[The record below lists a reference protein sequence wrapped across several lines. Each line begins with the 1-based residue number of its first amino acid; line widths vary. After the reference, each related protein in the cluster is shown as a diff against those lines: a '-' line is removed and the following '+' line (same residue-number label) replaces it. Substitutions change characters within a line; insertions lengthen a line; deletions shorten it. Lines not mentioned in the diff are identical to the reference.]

1 MKRICF
7 SLCVVFFFTAAYAQ
21 NTIPKA
27 QTLFI
32 YNFALLTEWPQ
43 QYRNGPFIIGVIG
56 ESDIFNELKSYT
68 ADKRVGSQQ
77 IKVMQ
82 FDSAEEI
89 TTCHMLFIPF
99 SQTRLISKIN
109 THLNGNSTLLIT
121 EKNGALNAGSAIN
134 FIIIQEKMKFEISI
148 ENANK
153 NGIRISSELQEMA
166 ALTI

>member
-7 SLCVVFFFTAAYAQ
+7 TLCVVFLFTTAYMQ

-43 QYRNGPFIIGVIG
+43 QYLNGPFVIGVIG
-56 ESDIFNELKSYT
+56 ESDIFSELNSYT

-77 IKVMQ
+77 IKVVQ

-99 SQTRLISKIN
+99 SQTRLLSKIN
-109 THLNGNSTLLIT
+109 AHLNGNSTLLIT

-134 FIIIQEKMKFEISI
+134 FIIIHEKMKFEINV

-153 NGIRISSELQEMA
+153 NGIKLSSKLQEMA
-166 ALTI
+166 ALTL